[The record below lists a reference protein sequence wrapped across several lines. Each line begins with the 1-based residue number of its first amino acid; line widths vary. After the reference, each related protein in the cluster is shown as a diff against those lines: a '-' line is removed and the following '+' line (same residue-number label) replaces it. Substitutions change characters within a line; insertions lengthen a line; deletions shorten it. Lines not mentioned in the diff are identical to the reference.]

1 MGWRSRSLSWVGRC
15 ILINSVVQAI
25 PNYTMSS
32 FKILAK
38 NCDKL
43 DSLTRRFWW
52 KPKENEGG
60 FIAWKAWEK
69 LCRPKCVGA
78 LGFKRTKDVNAALL
92 AKLAW
97 IVLSKREI
105 ICMDLLKA
113 KYKFSHEWLH
123 KDPPKVAPPSWKA
136 IESAKSLVSKC

>member
-15 ILINSVVQAI
+15 TLINSVVQTI
-25 PNYTMSS
+25 SNYTMSS

-69 LCRPKCVGA
+69 LCRPKCGSSWVQENKRCKCCLIGKA
-78 LGFKRTKDVNAALL
+78 CLDSIVKEGNHLYGFV
-92 AKLAW
+92 
-97 IVLSKREI
+97 
-105 ICMDLLKA
+105 
-113 KYKFSHEWLH
+113 
-123 KDPPKVAPPSWKA
+123 
-136 IESAKSLVSKC
+136 ESQIQIQP